1 MKRLAAAIA
10 LTALLAACASQ
21 PKVTGKSNAGT
32 QADYDECRANSSIA
46 AALTP
51 PGQNPDKLREKAMDE
66 CMKGKGY
73 VVK

>member
-10 LTALLAACASQ
+10 ITALLAACASQ
-21 PKVTGKSNAGT
+21 PGATGKSNAQS

-51 PGQNPDKLREKAMDE
+51 AGQNPEKLREKAMDE